1 MFAIKPRGLN
11 DRVKAF
17 PRAAADYVRPAAK
30 KEGKDRDLQMKSTLL
45 FQKSCLP
52 HLAGT
57 GPKPL
62 RIGTDERVVIFET
75 LVYSG

>member
-1 MFAIKPRGLN
+1 MSKTSIPVAGFEP
-11 DRVKAF
+11 
-17 PRAAADYVRPAAK
+17 
-30 KEGKDRDLQMKSTLL
+30 MT
-45 FQKSCLP
+45 
-52 HLAGT
+52 HLAGA